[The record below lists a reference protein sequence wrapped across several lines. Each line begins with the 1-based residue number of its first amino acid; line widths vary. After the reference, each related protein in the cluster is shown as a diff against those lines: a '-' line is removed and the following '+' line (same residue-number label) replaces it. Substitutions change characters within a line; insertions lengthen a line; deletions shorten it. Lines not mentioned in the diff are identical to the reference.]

1 MSLLLRRIF
10 PFLLP
15 CLLAGCLARPATLPA
30 VPTPRLSGG
39 AGLYEQ
45 HCAACHGA
53 LDRTLLVGRSAS
65 RIRSSFVQ
73 FPVMARLNALSDA
86 DLALISATL
95 QPRS

>member
-1 MSLLLRRIF
+1 MSLTLRRIF

-30 VPTPRLSGG
+30 PRLSGG

-53 LDRTLLVGRSAS
+53 IDRTLLVGRSAS

>member
-1 MSLLLRRIF
+1 MSLSLRSTL
-10 PFLLP
+10 PFLLS
-15 CLLAGCLARPATLPA
+15 CLLAGCLARPATLP
-30 VPTPRLSGG
+30 TPAPGLSGG

-73 FPVMARLNALSDA
+73 FPVMARLSALSDA